1 MIIMMMIGSWLWMSG
16 APWGFAN
23 WNEGEP
29 NQNGNEDCGAFDSQA
44 PDNSYKVG
52 ILIWIM
58 AFSHIIYFDM
68 ELTSRTTECQ
78 NLEVGKVGMI

>member
-44 PDNSYKVG
+44 PDNSYKVC
-52 ILIWIM
+52 ILIWMM
-58 AFSHIIYFDM
+58 AFSHIHYFDM
-68 ELTSRTTECQ
+68 ELTSNTTIHISKSR
-78 NLEVGKVGMI
+78 GR